1 MKKQIA
7 ASVISL
13 LTYLSFILASTYADP
28 PIKPFI
34 ELQSGPLTP
43 GIEIEGSPRPV
54 HQIRLILDVSLNR
67 GTLILDGNQPIFDDL
82 GELIGGIDTPQI
94 RDADKGDRKNVVEIP
109 CAIAYVKDGPDHWRL
124 HRLDGPQIRTPIR
137 IATRGN
143 LADGGPVRMIILGPD
158 SKPKTVVHCTR
169 YGLVVP

>member
-43 GIEIEGSPRPV
+43 GIEIEESPRPV
-54 HQIRLILDVSLNR
+54 HQIRLILDASLNR
-67 GTLILDGNQPIFDDL
+67 GTLI
-82 GELIGGIDTPQI
+82 
-94 RDADKGDRKNVVEIP
+94 
-109 CAIAYVKDGPDHWRL
+109 
-124 HRLDGPQIRTPIR
+124 
-137 IATRGN
+137 
-143 LADGGPVRMIILGPD
+143 
-158 SKPKTVVHCTR
+158 
-169 YGLVVP
+169 

>member
-1 MKKQIA
+1 MTKRFVGCA
-7 ASVISL
+7 ISIL
-13 LTYLSFILASTYADP
+13 AYLSFILAPAYGDP

-43 GIEIEGSPRPV
+43 GIEIEESPQPV
-54 HQIRLILDVSLNR
+54 HQIRLILDATLSR
-67 GTLILDGNQPIFDDL
+67 GTLILDGNQPVFDEL

-94 RDADKGDRKNVVEIP
+94 READKGDRKNVVEIP
-109 CAIAYVKDGPDHWRL
+109 CAIAFVKDGPKPWRL
-124 HRLDGPQIRTPIR
+124 YRIDGPKIQTPIR

-143 LADGGPVRMIILGPD
+143 LADGGPVRIIILGPD
-158 SKPKTVVHCTR
+158 KKAKTVVNCTR